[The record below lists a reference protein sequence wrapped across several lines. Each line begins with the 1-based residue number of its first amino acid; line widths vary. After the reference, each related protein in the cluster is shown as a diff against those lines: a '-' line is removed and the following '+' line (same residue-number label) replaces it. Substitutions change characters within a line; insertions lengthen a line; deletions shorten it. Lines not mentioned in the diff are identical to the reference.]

1 MTTEMAQR
9 RNAECANLPAI
20 TGTTTTPSPGTYV
33 GPGLGRWPLTAES
46 FVNKRPECVN
56 IPYLPWLY
64 GTCKPLFTSTGER
77 AYEGCMQWTNSR
89 DGKVYYGCP
98 FSAKEVDGD
107 IWISGFN
114 WGDNAEVCV
123 LRKIEG

>member
-1 MTTEMAQR
+1 MTNEMAQR
-9 RNAECANLPAI
+9 RNSECNNLPAI
-20 TGTTTTPSPGTYV
+20 TGTTPTLSLGTYV
-33 GPGLGRWPLTAES
+33 GPGLGRWHLTSAS
-46 FVNKRPECVN
+46 FVTERPECVN

-64 GTCKPLFTSTGER
+64 GTCKPLLTSKGEGS
-77 AYEGCMQWTNSR
+77 YEGCMEWTNR
-89 DGKVYYGCP
+89 ADGRVYYGCP

-114 WGDNAEVCV
+114 WGDKAEVCV